1 MKFILIFFT
10 LLLSINT
17 FSVHTARN
25 VIEGFIKIITNDS
38 EFEFGKECITEKFD
52 LILND
57 MYYSAHEY
65 YYTYKQEDKLKYLLQ
80 FIMNLI
86 DLFNET
92 SNCNKPN
99 LSYNIFF
106 FISGIIDKIK
116 TLNDEYLKTNWK
128 EFVKIENELFNVYNS
143 KEFSGVNFGIALGE
157 FLNKINDLLPKI

>member
-25 VIEGFIKIITNDS
+25 VIEGFIKIITNKPD
-38 EFEFGKECITEKFD
+38 FEFGKECITERFD
-52 LILND
+52 LILNN

-80 FIMNLI
+80 FISQLI

-92 SNCNKPN
+92 SNCEMPE
-99 LSYNIFF
+99 LSLKILSL
-106 FISGIIDKIK
+106 ISGIIDKIK
-116 TLNDEYLKTNWK
+116 NFKDEYLKTNWK
-128 EFVKIENELFNVYNS
+128 EIVKIENELFNVYNS

-157 FLNKINDLLPKI
+157 FLNKIINL

>member
-25 VIEGFIKIITNDS
+25 VIEGFIKIINNKTD
-38 EFEFGKECITEKFD
+38 FEFGKECITERFD
-52 LILND
+52 LILNN

-80 FIMNLI
+80 FISQLI

-92 SNCNKPN
+92 SNCEMPE
-99 LSYNIFF
+99 LSLKTLSL
-106 FISGIIDKIK
+106 ISGIIDKIK
-116 TLNDEYLKTNWK
+116 NFKDEYLKTNWK
-128 EFVKIENELFNVYNS
+128 EIVKIENELFNVYNS

-157 FLNKINDLLPKI
+157 FLNKIINL

>member
-92 SNCNKPN
+92 SNCKKPE
-99 LSYNIFF
+99 LSMGLLVIYGIMNNIKN
-106 FISGIIDKIK
+106 I
-116 TLNDEYLKTNWK
+116 NDEYLKTNWK

-143 KEFSGVNFGIALGE
+143 KEFSGLNFGIALGE
-157 FLNKINDLLPKI
+157 FLNKINNLLPKI

>member
-1 MKFILIFFT
+1 MKFILIFFI

-92 SNCNKPN
+92 NIIVINQI
-99 LSYNIFF
+99 YHIIFF
-106 FISGIIDKIK
+106 F
-116 TLNDEYLKTNWK
+116 L
-128 EFVKIENELFNVYNS
+128 
-143 KEFSGVNFGIALGE
+143 
-157 FLNKINDLLPKI
+157 

>member
-25 VIEGFIKIITNDS
+25 VIEGVIKTIDNPK
-38 EFEFGKECITEKFD
+38 FKFGEECITEKFD
-52 LILND
+52 VILND

-92 SNCNKPN
+92 SNCEKPE
-99 LSYNIFF
+99 LSMGLLVIYGIMNNIKN
-106 FISGIIDKIK
+106 I
-116 TLNDEYLKTNWK
+116 NDEFLKTNWK

-157 FLNKINDLLPKI
+157 FLNKIINL

>member
-1 MKFILIFFT
+1 MKFFLIFFT

-25 VIEGFIKIITNDS
+25 VIEGVIKIIDNNPN
-38 EFEFGKECITEKFD
+38 FEFGEECITEKFD
-52 LILND
+52 LILNN

-92 SNCNKPN
+92 SNCKKPE
-99 LSYNIFF
+99 LSKGLLVLYGIMNNI
-106 FISGIIDKIK
+106 KN
-116 TLNDEYLKTNWK
+116 LNDEYLKTNWK

-143 KEFSGVNFGIALGE
+143 KEFSGLNFGIALGE
-157 FLNKINDLLPKI
+157 FLNKINNLLPKI

>member
-1 MKFILIFFT
+1 MKFFLIFFT

-25 VIEGFIKIITNDS
+25 VIEGVIKIIDNNPN
-38 EFEFGKECITEKFD
+38 FEFGEECITEKFD
-52 LILND
+52 VILND

-92 SNCNKPN
+92 SNCKKPE
-99 LSYNIFF
+99 LSKGLLVLYGIMNNI
-106 FISGIIDKIK
+106 KN
-116 TLNDEYLKTNWK
+116 LNDEYLKTNWK

-143 KEFSGVNFGIALGE
+143 KEFSGLNFGIALGE
-157 FLNKINDLLPKI
+157 FLNKINNLLPKI

>member
-25 VIEGFIKIITNDS
+25 VIEGVIKTIDKTN
-38 EFEFGKECITEKFD
+38 FKFGEECITEKFD
-52 LILND
+52 VILND

-92 SNCNKPN
+92 SNCKKPE
-99 LSYNIFF
+99 LSMGLLVIYGIMNNIKN
-106 FISGIIDKIK
+106 I
-116 TLNDEYLKTNWK
+116 NDEFLKTNWK

-143 KEFSGVNFGIALGE
+143 KEFSGLNFGIALGE
-157 FLNKINDLLPKI
+157 FLNKINNLLPKI

>member
-38 EFEFGKECITEKFD
+38 EFEFGKECITERFD
-52 LILND
+52 LILNN

-80 FIMNLI
+80 FISQLI

-92 SNCNKPN
+92 SNCEMPE
-99 LSYNIFF
+99 LSLKILSLIN
-106 FISGIIDKIK
+106 GIIDKIK
-116 TLNDEYLKTNWK
+116 NFKDEYLKTNWK
-128 EFVKIENELFNVYNS
+128 EIVKIENELFNVYNS

-157 FLNKINDLLPKI
+157 FLNKIINL

>member
-1 MKFILIFFT
+1 MKFFLIFFT

-25 VIEGFIKIITNDS
+25 VIEGVIKTIDKTN
-38 EFEFGKECITEKFD
+38 FKFGEECITERFD
-52 LILND
+52 VILND

-92 SNCNKPN
+92 SNCKKPE
-99 LSYNIFF
+99 LSMGLLVIYGIMNNIKN
-106 FISGIIDKIK
+106 I
-116 TLNDEYLKTNWK
+116 NDEFLKTNWK

-143 KEFSGVNFGIALGE
+143 KEFSGLNFGIALGE

>member
-25 VIEGFIKIITNDS
+25 VIEGFIKIINNKTD
-38 EFEFGKECITEKFD
+38 FEFGKECITERFD
-52 LILND
+52 LILNN

-80 FIMNLI
+80 FISQLI

-92 SNCNKPN
+92 SNCEKPE
-99 LSYNIFF
+99 LSMGLLVIYGIMNNIKN
-106 FISGIIDKIK
+106 I
-116 TLNDEYLKTNWK
+116 NDEFLKTNWK

-157 FLNKINDLLPKI
+157 FLNKIINL